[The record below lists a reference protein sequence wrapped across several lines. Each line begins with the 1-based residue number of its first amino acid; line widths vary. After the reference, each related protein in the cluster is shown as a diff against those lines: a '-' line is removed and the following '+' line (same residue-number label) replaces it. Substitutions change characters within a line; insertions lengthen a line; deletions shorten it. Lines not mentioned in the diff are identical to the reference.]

1 MQPMITCILIDDEA
15 HCLDW
20 LKTLIAPTQL
30 LDIKAVFT
38 SPVEAMAYLTNNKID
53 LVFTD
58 IQMPELSGIDLL
70 KAFHHKT
77 QFVVSS
83 AFPQYAVEGFTYNVL
98 DYLLKPIIISRFT
111 ATLSKIADFFKE
123 DKDNEL
129 YESGFFF
136 VKTEAKGKQVKVA
149 FNSITLIENRANYVA
164 IHMGKS
170 CTLSLQ
176 NMKDIIKILP
186 QKHFIRVHNSFI
198 VPVKSVNQIIGNSLN
213 IASVDFDVPIGITYK
228 ETVIKQLGLEKR

>member
-1 MQPMITCILIDDEA
+1 MITCILIDDEE

-20 LKTLIAPTQL
+20 LKSLIAQTDL
-30 LDIKAVFT
+30 LTIKASFT
-38 SPVEAMAYLTNNKID
+38 SPVEALAYLASNKID

-58 IQMPELSGIDLL
+58 IQMPELSGIDIL

-83 AFPQYAVEGFTYNVL
+83 AFPQYAVDGFTYNVL

-111 ATLSKIADFFKE
+111 TTLNKITDFFKP

-136 VKTEAKGKQVKVA
+136 VKTETKGKQVKIA

-164 IHMGKS
+164 IYMGKS
-170 CTLSLQ
+170 CVLSLQ

-186 QKHFIRVHNSFI
+186 QKSFIRVHNSFI
-198 VPVKSVNQIIGNSLN
+198 VPIKSVNQIVGNSLN
-213 IASVDFDVPIGITYK
+213 IAAVDFDVPIGITYK
-228 ETVIKQLGLEKR
+228 DTVVKQLGLVK